1 MNRRVSMNL
10 MIDSGRA
17 NEHTQYILI
26 TPQAMDHVKLGPDIK
41 VIKLD
46 DPKRRWEGGQRT
58 LDGR

>member
-1 MNRRVSMNL
+1 MTL

-58 LDGR
+58 LDNRS